1 MSTKITVEINWGQ
14 LKILVALL
22 ITNHILCLSMSVLS
36 DRITNFYVYKDQL
49 SLHKERKAVRKG
61 MYVINHLS
69 LGEVCLG

>member
-36 DRITNFYVYKDQL
+36 DRITNFMFTKINYL
-49 SLHKERKAVRKG
+49 STKKERLFEKEC
-61 MYVINHLS
+61 ML
-69 LGEVCLG
+69 